1 MIRKRNNKRTL
12 YESIMRDVAK
22 TVKRHLNESTVDPQ
36 LVSVLERELSEQFNK
51 LIGKQINLDLDP
63 EFLKKRLETEEYKNN
78 LHAALGIL
86 VENYVMELIDKNN
99 ISMNIYNEDLI
110 REVDEQLIGNYIN
123 WDFEDQNSIFR
134 AEIKTFFNDDLNC
147 YLSYQQYNNIGSDGF
162 FILVNVSIDINDN
175 NVNIFIKDIYVK
187 QRKNLQIDNR
197 YKRIVGFK

>member
-1 MIRKRNNKRTL
+1 MLRRNSNKKL
-12 YESIMRDVAK
+12 YESIIRDVAK
-22 TVKRHLNESTVDPQ
+22 TVKKHLNEDINKQNITT
-36 LVSVLERELSEQFNK
+36 LERELAEQFNK

-99 ISMNIYNEDLI
+99 ISMDIYNEDLI
-110 REVDEQLIGNYIN
+110 REVDEQLIGNYID

-162 FILVNVSIDINDN
+162 FILVNVSIDITDT
-175 NVNIFIKDIYVK
+175 VNIVIKDIYVK
-187 QRKNLQIDNR
+187 QRKYLKIDNHYR
-197 YKRIVGFK
+197 KIVGF